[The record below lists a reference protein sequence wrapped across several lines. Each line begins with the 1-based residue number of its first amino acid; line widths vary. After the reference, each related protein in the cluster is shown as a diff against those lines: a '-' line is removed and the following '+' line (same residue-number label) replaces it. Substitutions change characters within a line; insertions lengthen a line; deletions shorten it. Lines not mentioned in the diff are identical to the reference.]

1 MRAERFAATPLPVPR
16 QDPATSQAKA
26 QAILS
31 QHQFHHSESIP
42 TRVLRWIADHLGRG
56 VSDLLRGGWGT
67 FVAWLVV
74 IAAVALVVL
83 VVVLVVRRTPHL
95 PMQDEDAP
103 VRVEV
108 RRDARDWLAEADRL
122 EAEGQWKA
130 ALRCRY
136 RALTAGL
143 VSKRLVRDL
152 PGRTSG
158 EYRDDLAVTVPRARD
173 DFGAASDLFERAWYG
188 DRATGAEESERF
200 RAHARE
206 VEALAEQPDQHMD
219 RERVPS

>member
-1 MRAERFAATPLPVPR
+1 MWAERLAAAPLPVPR
-16 QDPATSQAKA
+16 QDAATSRAKA
-26 QAILS
+26 ASILS
-31 QHQFHHSESIP
+31 QRQFQHSESWT
-42 TRVLRWIADHLGRG
+42 TRVLHWIADHLGGG
-56 VSDLLRGGWGT
+56 VSDLLRGGVGT
-67 FVAWLVV
+67 FIAWLVV
-74 IAAVALVVL
+74 AAAIALVVL
-83 VVVLVVRRTPHL
+83 VIVLVRRTPRL
-95 PMQDEDAP
+95 PVQEEDAA

-108 RRDARDWLAEADRL
+108 RRDARDWLAEAERL

-136 RALTAGL
+136 RALTAKL

-158 EYRDDLAVTVPRARD
+158 EYRDDLAVTVPQARD
-173 DFGAASDLFERAWYG
+173 DFGAASELFERAWYG
-188 DRATGAEESERF
+188 DRATGADESERF

-206 VEALAEQPDQHMD
+206 VEALAEQPDQRLD

>member
-1 MRAERFAATPLPVPR
+1 MRAERFAAAPLPVPQ

-31 QHQFHHSESIP
+31 QRQFQHPVSFM
-42 TRVLRWIADHLGRG
+42 TRVLRWIADHLGGG
-56 VSDLLRGGWGT
+56 VADLLRGGWGT

-74 IAAVALVVL
+74 AAAIALVVL
-83 VVVLVVRRTPHL
+83 VVVLVVRRTPRL
-95 PMQDEDAP
+95 AVRDDEAP

-108 RRDARDWLAEADRL
+108 RRDARDWLAEAERL
-122 EAEGQWKA
+122 EADGQWKA

-158 EYRDDLAVTVPRARD
+158 EYRDDLAVTVPGARE

-206 VEALAEQPDQHMD
+206 VETRAEQPDQRME